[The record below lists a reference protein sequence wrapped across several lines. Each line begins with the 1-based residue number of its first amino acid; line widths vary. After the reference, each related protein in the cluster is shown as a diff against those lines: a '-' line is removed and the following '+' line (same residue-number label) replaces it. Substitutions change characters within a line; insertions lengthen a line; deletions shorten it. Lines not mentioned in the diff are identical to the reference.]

1 MKKIILNQA
10 SLKLIAMGLMLLDH
24 IYKIFCFD
32 VRDFLLVHTTL
43 TQEVIQWGIQLIGML
58 GAASFWIFAFFIAE
72 GCRRT
77 HNRSAYLIRLL
88 IMGLISEIPFQ
99 YMICILLDAPLT
111 LHFTLTNIFF
121 TLFMMLSEADKR
133 FKSSPSY
140 HCLFACLSHMSCKQ
154 TTVPL
159 VFWRFLPAIAEVMNI
174 VCIVWEGSSCWK
186 PLLSLYRDKAFRQ
199 MICCMLSCI
208 SSTLLCPCRCY
219 PAITVKKEPCQ
230 NGYSIPS
237 IPCTSPFWLYCI
249 SLHEKTRKSYRKLSC
264 MYRAVFYYVNSRA
277 VIFSLFYSRSFH
289 IGKT

>member
-72 GCRRT
+72 GCHRT

-111 LHFTLTNIFF
+111 LHFALTNIFF
-121 TLFMMLSEADKR
+121 TLFLGAAAIMTYDAFRSRQTLQKLSLLPLPLCMLIASVLQTDYGA
-133 FKSSPSY
+133 
-140 HCLFACLSHMSCKQ
+140 LGVLAIFACYCGSDEYRLYRLGGVILLEASTLLIQGQSLQAADLLYAFLYILYASLS
-154 TTVPL
+154 L
-159 VFWRFLPAIAEVMNI
+159 
-174 VCIVWEGSSCWK
+174 
-186 PLLSLYRDKAFRQ
+186 PLLS
-199 MICCMLSCI
+199 
-208 SSTLLCPCRCY
+208 CY
-219 PAITVKKEPCQ
+219 NGKKGALPK
-230 NGYSIPS
+230 
-237 IPCTSPFWLYCI
+237 W
-249 SLHEKTRKSYRKLSC
+249 
-264 MYRAVFYYVNSRA
+264 
-277 VIFSLFYSRSFH
+277 LFYTFYPLH
-289 IGKT
+289 ITILVVLYITA

>member
-43 TQEVIQWGIQLIGML
+43 TQEAIQWGIQLIGML

-111 LHFTLTNIFF
+111 LHFALTNIFF
-121 TLFMMLSEADKR
+121 TLFLGA
-133 FKSSPSY
+133 
-140 HCLFACLSHMSCKQ
+140 A
-154 TTVPL
+154 
-159 VFWRFLPAIAEVMNI
+159 AIMAKY
-174 VCIVWEGSSCWK
+174 GS
-186 PLLSLYRDKAFRQ
+186 
-199 MICCMLSCI
+199 
-208 SSTLLCPCRCY
+208 
-219 PAITVKKEPCQ
+219 V
-230 NGYSIPS
+230 
-237 IPCTSPFWLYCI
+237 
-249 SLHEKTRKSYRKLSC
+249 
-264 MYRAVFYYVNSRA
+264 
-277 VIFSLFYSRSFH
+277 
-289 IGKT
+289 

>member
-121 TLFMMLSEADKR
+121 TLFLGAAAIMAYDAFRSR
-133 FKSSPSY
+133 
-140 HCLFACLSHMSCKQ
+140 Q
-154 TTVPL
+154 TL
-159 VFWRFLPAIAEVMNI
+159 Q
-174 VCIVWEGSSCWK
+174 K
-186 PLLSLYRDKAFRQ
+186 LSLLPLPL
-199 MICCMLSCI
+199 CMLIAYVLQTDYGALGDFC
-208 SSTLLCPCRCY
+208 LL
-219 PAITVKKEPCQ
+219 
-230 NGYSIPS
+230 
-237 IPCTSPFWLYCI
+237 L
-249 SLHEKTRKSYRKLSC
+249 RK
-264 MYRAVFYYVNSRA
+264 
-277 VIFSLFYSRSFH
+277 
-289 IGKT
+289 

>member
-1 MKKIILNQA
+1 
-10 SLKLIAMGLMLLDH
+10 
-24 IYKIFCFD
+24 
-32 VRDFLLVHTTL
+32 
-43 TQEVIQWGIQLIGML
+43 
-58 GAASFWIFAFFIAE
+58 
-72 GCRRT
+72 
-77 HNRSAYLIRLL
+77 
-88 IMGLISEIPFQ
+88 
-99 YMICILLDAPLT
+99 
-111 LHFTLTNIFF
+111 
-121 TLFMMLSEADKR
+121 MMLSEADKR

-140 HCLFACLSHMSCKQ
+140 HCLFACLSHLSCKQ